1 MQITFLT
8 AASAP
13 SGRPSWR
20 PSRCARPCFS
30 SGERTSK
37 ATVTVCTPSS
47 ARTLSTTA
55 FSKWARIGQPAVV
68 RDTTTSTRPSSGCS
82 IDRTMPKETMS
93 LRSSGSMTLR
103 SASSICSRVR
113 IAFDDG
119 RKANAAPEG
128 TAPAEG
134 GEILHWRRDMW
145 PPALPRVR
153 SPPRS
158 GGSVLLGDR
167 SHARDDGLDLL
178 LRLAAGQLDLLLDPA
193 TVRLHRLDGLAA
205 ALAQLA
211 LHAGA
216 GALDLAHRAVAGGVA
231 ATLELAQAGADALLQ
246 ALQLLVAALGLD
258 V

>member
-1 MQITFLT
+1 
-8 AASAP
+8 
-13 SGRPSWR
+13 
-20 PSRCARPCFS
+20 
-30 SGERTSK
+30 
-37 ATVTVCTPSS
+37 
-47 ARTLSTTA
+47 
-55 FSKWARIGQPAVV
+55 
-68 RDTTTSTRPSSGCS
+68 
-82 IDRTMPKETMS
+82 MPKETMS

-153 SPPRS
+153 SPHRS

-178 LRLAAGQLDLLLDPA
+178 LRLAAGRVDMLL
-193 TVRLHRLDGLAA
+193 
-205 ALAQLA
+205 
-211 LHAGA
+211 
-216 GALDLAHRAVAGGVA
+216 
-231 ATLELAQAGADALLQ
+231 
-246 ALQLLVAALGLD
+246 
-258 V
+258 